1 MAKIINYGNAKPIYC
16 VCCHSTY
23 QWEYGDAI
31 ETVEMTMVYGNKIIA
46 RRLECPNCH
55 YGNDIEFIKEEQN
68 NETN

>member
-23 QWEYGDAI
+23 QWEYGDKI
-31 ETVEMTMVYGNKIIA
+31 ETEEIYTIDGNKIIA

-55 YGNDIEFIKEEQN
+55 YSNDIEFIKEEN
-68 NETN
+68 KNEN